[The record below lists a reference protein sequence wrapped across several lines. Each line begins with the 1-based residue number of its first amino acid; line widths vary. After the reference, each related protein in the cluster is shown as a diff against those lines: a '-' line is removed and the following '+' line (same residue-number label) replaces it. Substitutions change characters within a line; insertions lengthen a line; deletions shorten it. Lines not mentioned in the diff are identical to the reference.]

1 MSIDHVPLILGALT
15 LPAIAADRK
24 TVRYATD
31 TFHGRYEIVTNN
43 ASRRFEVFYRGNDDY
58 QPRFLIDG
66 SMFDIE
72 DENVL
77 EMVVSR
83 HHSRHC
89 QITQLNRPRVPAALI
104 QTAPAQTAA

>member
-15 LPAIAADRK
+15 LPAIAADRN
-24 TVRYATD
+24 TVRYSAE
-31 TFHGRYEIVTNN
+31 TFHGRYDIVTYT
-43 ASRRFEVFYRGNDDY
+43 ATRRFEVFYRGNDDH

-77 EMVVSR
+77 DMVVSR

-89 QITQLNRPRVPAALI
+89 QITQLNRPRVPAVLI
-104 QTAPAQTAA
+104 EASPARKAA

>member
-15 LPAIAADRK
+15 LHAIAADRN

-31 TFHGRYEIVTNN
+31 TFHGRYEVITST
-43 ASRRFEVFYRGNDDY
+43 ASRRFEVFYCGSDDH

-89 QITQLNRPRVPAALI
+89 QITQLNRPRVPAALVE
-104 QTAPAQTAA
+104 ASPARKAA

>member
-1 MSIDHVPLILGALT
+1 MSIDHAPLILGALT

-24 TVRYATD
+24 TVRYAVD
-31 TFHGRYEIVTNN
+31 TFHGRYEVITNA
-43 ASRRFEVFYRGNDDY
+43 ASRRFDVFYRGNDDH

-77 EMVVSR
+77 EMIVSR

-104 QTAPAQTAA
+104 ETSPARKAA